1 MRTARRPRRYVARH
15 WLLLARPL
23 FRYSAV
29 RDAYVLRVVGR
40 RAGPVLRLDRRH
52 GQRFDGVECR
62 RTSVA

>member
-1 MRTARRPRRYVARH
+1 MRKVKRPRRYVAGH
-15 WLLLARPL
+15 WLLLARAL

-40 RAGPVLRLDRRH
+40 RFGPVLREDRRH
-52 GQRFDGVECR
+52 GQSFDGVERR

>member
-1 MRTARRPRRYVARH
+1 V
-15 WLLLARPL
+15 RPL

-40 RAGPVLRLDRRH
+40 RFGPVLRVNRRH
-52 GQRFDGVECR
+52 AQSFDGVERR